1 MKIYQILLLIG
12 VILASIATSF
22 YLVKMIS
29 LLLRSK
35 DSKKI
40 TDKELDNGVLLGDM
54 DVIGTV
60 SINNYNGILT
70 PQIIIKDYTF
80 REQ

>member
-40 TDKELDNGVLLGDM
+40 TDKELDNDLKYMVISIVLLTICSP
-54 DVIGTV
+54 VYCIT
-60 SINNYNGILT
+60 SIMS
-70 PQIIIKDYTF
+70 
-80 REQ
+80 

>member
-1 MKIYQILLLIG
+1 MKTYQILLLIG

-22 YLVKMIS
+22 YLVKMVS

-40 TDKELDNGVLLGDM
+40 TDKDLDNNLKYMVISIVLLTICSLVYCITSIM
-54 DVIGTV
+54 GT
-60 SINNYNGILT
+60 
-70 PQIIIKDYTF
+70 
-80 REQ
+80 

>member
-22 YLVKMIS
+22 YLVRMIS

-40 TDKELDNGVLLGDM
+40 TDKELDNDLKYMVISIVLLTICSQ
-54 DVIGTV
+54 VYCIT
-60 SINNYNGILT
+60 SIMS
-70 PQIIIKDYTF
+70 
-80 REQ
+80 

>member
-1 MKIYQILLLIG
+1 MKEKKRKNMKIYQILLLIG

-40 TDKELDNGVLLGDM
+40 TDKELDNDLKYMVISIVLLTICSL
-54 DVIGTV
+54 VYCIT
-60 SINNYNGILT
+60 SIMS
-70 PQIIIKDYTF
+70 
-80 REQ
+80 

>member
-1 MKIYQILLLIG
+1 MKTYQILLLIG

-40 TDKELDNGVLLGDM
+40 TDKELDNDLKYMVISIVLLTICSL
-54 DVIGTV
+54 VYCIT
-60 SINNYNGILT
+60 SIMS
-70 PQIIIKDYTF
+70 
-80 REQ
+80 

>member
-1 MKIYQILLLIG
+1 MKLYKILLLIG

-22 YLVKMIS
+22 YLVRMIS

-40 TDKELDNGVLLGDM
+40 TDKELDNDLKYMVISIVLLTICSL
-54 DVIGTV
+54 VYCIT
-60 SINNYNGILT
+60 SIMS
-70 PQIIIKDYTF
+70 
-80 REQ
+80 

>member
-1 MKIYQILLLIG
+1 MKTYQILLLIG

-22 YLVKMIS
+22 YLVKMVS

-40 TDKELDNGVLLGDM
+40 TDKDLDNNLKYMVISIVLLTICYL
-54 DVIGTV
+54 VYCIT
-60 SINNYNGILT
+60 SIMGN
-70 PQIIIKDYTF
+70 
-80 REQ
+80 

>member
-1 MKIYQILLLIG
+1 MKIYQVLLLIG

-22 YLVKMIS
+22 YLVKMVS

-40 TDKELDNGVLLGDM
+40 TDKELESNLRYMVISIILLTICSF
-54 DVIGTV
+54 VYCITSIIG
-60 SINNYNGILT
+60 N
-70 PQIIIKDYTF
+70 
-80 REQ
+80 

>member
-40 TDKELDNGVLLGDM
+40 TDKELENDLKYMVISIVLLTICSL
-54 DVIGTV
+54 VYCIT
-60 SINNYNGILT
+60 SIMS
-70 PQIIIKDYTF
+70 
-80 REQ
+80 

>member
-1 MKIYQILLLIG
+1 MKIYQVLLLIG

-22 YLVKMIS
+22 YLVKMVS

-40 TDKELDNGVLLGDM
+40 TDKDLDNNLKYMVISIVLLTICSL
-54 DVIGTV
+54 VYCIT
-60 SINNYNGILT
+60 SIMGS
-70 PQIIIKDYTF
+70 
-80 REQ
+80 

>member
-1 MKIYQILLLIG
+1 MKTYQILLLIG

-22 YLVKMIS
+22 YLVKMVS

-40 TDKELDNGVLLGDM
+40 TDKDLDNNLKYM
-54 DVIGTV
+54 VISIV
-60 SINNYNGILT
+60 SLT
-70 PQIIIKDYTF
+70 ICSLVYCITSIMGN
-80 REQ
+80 

>member
-1 MKIYQILLLIG
+1 MKIYQILLLIV

-40 TDKELDNGVLLGDM
+40 TDKELDNDLKYMVISIVLLTICSL
-54 DVIGTV
+54 VYCIT
-60 SINNYNGILT
+60 SIMS
-70 PQIIIKDYTF
+70 
-80 REQ
+80 

>member
-1 MKIYQILLLIG
+1 MKIYQVLLLIG

-22 YLVKMIS
+22 YLVKMVN

-40 TDKELDNGVLLGDM
+40 TDKDLDNNLKYMVISIVLLTICSL
-54 DVIGTV
+54 VYCIT
-60 SINNYNGILT
+60 SIMGN
-70 PQIIIKDYTF
+70 
-80 REQ
+80 

>member
-22 YLVKMIS
+22 YLVKIIS

-40 TDKELDNGVLLGDM
+40 TDKELDNDLKYMVISIVLLTICSL
-54 DVIGTV
+54 VYCIT
-60 SINNYNGILT
+60 SIMS
-70 PQIIIKDYTF
+70 
-80 REQ
+80 

>member
-22 YLVKMIS
+22 YLVRMIS

-40 TDKELDNGVLLGDM
+40 TDKELDNDLKYMVISIVLLTI
-54 DVIGTV
+54 VH
-60 SINNYNGILT
+60 
-70 PQIIIKDYTF
+70 
-80 REQ
+80 

>member
-22 YLVKMIS
+22 YLVKMVN

-40 TDKELDNGVLLGDM
+40 TDKDLDNNLKYMVISIVLLTICSL
-54 DVIGTV
+54 VYCIT
-60 SINNYNGILT
+60 SIMGN
-70 PQIIIKDYTF
+70 
-80 REQ
+80 

>member
-1 MKIYQILLLIG
+1 MKTYQILLLIG

-22 YLVKMIS
+22 YLVKMVS

-40 TDKELDNGVLLGDM
+40 TDNDLDNNLKYMVISIVLLTICSL
-54 DVIGTV
+54 VYCVT
-60 SINNYNGILT
+60 SIMGN
-70 PQIIIKDYTF
+70 
-80 REQ
+80 

>member
-12 VILASIATSF
+12 VILSSIATSF

-40 TDKELDNGVLLGDM
+40 TDKELDNDLKYMVISIVLLTICSL
-54 DVIGTV
+54 VYCIT
-60 SINNYNGILT
+60 SIMS
-70 PQIIIKDYTF
+70 
-80 REQ
+80 

>member
-1 MKIYQILLLIG
+1 MKIYQVLLLIG

-22 YLVKMIS
+22 YLVKMVS

-40 TDKELDNGVLLGDM
+40 TDKDLDNNLKYMVISIVLLTICSL
-54 DVIGTV
+54 VYCIT
-60 SINNYNGILT
+60 SIMGN
-70 PQIIIKDYTF
+70 
-80 REQ
+80 

>member
-22 YLVKMIS
+22 YLVRIIS

-40 TDKELDNGVLLGDM
+40 TDKELDNDLKYMVISIVLLTICSL
-54 DVIGTV
+54 VYCIT
-60 SINNYNGILT
+60 SIMS
-70 PQIIIKDYTF
+70 
-80 REQ
+80 

>member
-40 TDKELDNGVLLGDM
+40 TDKELDNDLKYMDISIVLLTICSL
-54 DVIGTV
+54 VYCIT
-60 SINNYNGILT
+60 SIMS
-70 PQIIIKDYTF
+70 
-80 REQ
+80 

>member
-22 YLVKMIS
+22 YLVRMIS

-40 TDKELDNGVLLGDM
+40 TDKELDNDLKHMVISIVLLTICSL
-54 DVIGTV
+54 VYCIT
-60 SINNYNGILT
+60 SIMS
-70 PQIIIKDYTF
+70 
-80 REQ
+80 

>member
-1 MKIYQILLLIG
+1 MKIYQILLLVG

-22 YLVKMIS
+22 YLVRMIS

-40 TDKELDNGVLLGDM
+40 TDKELDNDLKYMVISIVLLTICSL
-54 DVIGTV
+54 VYCIT
-60 SINNYNGILT
+60 SIMS
-70 PQIIIKDYTF
+70 
-80 REQ
+80 

>member
-22 YLVKMIS
+22 YLVRMIS
-29 LLLRSK
+29 LLLRSR

-40 TDKELDNGVLLGDM
+40 TDKELDNDLKYMVISIVLLTICSL
-54 DVIGTV
+54 VYCIT
-60 SINNYNGILT
+60 SIMS
-70 PQIIIKDYTF
+70 
-80 REQ
+80 

>member
-22 YLVKMIS
+22 YLVKMVS

-40 TDKELDNGVLLGDM
+40 TDKDLDNNLKYMVISIVLLTICSL
-54 DVIGTV
+54 VYCIT
-60 SINNYNGILT
+60 SIMGN
-70 PQIIIKDYTF
+70 
-80 REQ
+80 

>member
-1 MKIYQILLLIG
+1 MKLYQILLLIG

-22 YLVKMIS
+22 YLVRMIS

-40 TDKELDNGVLLGDM
+40 TDKELDNDLKYMVISIVLLTICSL
-54 DVIGTV
+54 VYCIT
-60 SINNYNGILT
+60 SIMC
-70 PQIIIKDYTF
+70 
-80 REQ
+80 

>member
-1 MKIYQILLLIG
+1 MKIYQVLLLIG

-22 YLVKMIS
+22 YLVKMVS

-40 TDKELDNGVLLGDM
+40 TDKDLDNNLKYMIISIVLLTICSL
-54 DVIGTV
+54 VYCIT
-60 SINNYNGILT
+60 SIMGN
-70 PQIIIKDYTF
+70 
-80 REQ
+80 